1 MMDYLKYFNLGAM
14 IVSPSIVGLFLG
26 AWMDSQMR
34 TFPMFTVS
42 LILLGIVAGFWSL
55 YKSIKDIK

>member
-42 LILLGIVAGFWSL
+42 LIYLE
-55 YKSIKDIK
+55 